1 MYRIFCTT
9 VALFACSAAGASPQF
24 FPGTGVGNALPSG
37 DYIEQVTGAQY
48 EARFKADRFNW
59 DSRLEY
65 DGFPTNSDN
74 TANVTNNIGQLG
86 SRTYA
91 FSLSHSVV
99 DATATWTIT
108 DTTSGAVTSL
118 TLETIPGSVANTI
131 NIFTNGSRGDTD
143 VSDLAFSGLGA
154 SLVDADFPNLD
165 TSPATDT
172 FEQALLF
179 FGNAADLYSADW
191 TLSGNIAFSNFTT
204 NNPNEGN
211 KITVKVQQSELIPAP
226 GAAALLGVAG
236 FVGVRRR
243 R

>member
-1 MYRIFCTT
+1 MNRILCAGIVF
-9 VALFACSAAGASPQF
+9 SAAGIAQAAPQF
-24 FPGTGVGNALPSG
+24 FDGTGVTNARTDGS
-37 DYIEQVTGAQY
+37 YIERVTGAQY

-91 FSLSHSVV
+91 FSLSYSEM
-99 DATATWTIT
+99 DSMATWTLP
-108 DTTSGAVTSL
+108 DPTSGGVPEL
-118 TLETIPGSVANTI
+118 TLDTIDGSVANTI
-131 NIFTNGSRGDTD
+131 KIFTNGSRGDTD
-143 VSDLAFSGLGA
+143 VSNLAFSGLGFN
-154 SLVDADFPNLD
+154 LVDADFPDLD
-165 TSPATDT
+165 TSPSTST
-172 FEQALLF
+172 FEETLLF
-179 FGNAADLYSADW
+179 FGNAVDLYSADW
-191 TLSGNIAFSNFTT
+191 AFTGNIAFSNFTN

-211 KITVKVQQSELIPAP
+211 KITVKVQQSELVPAP

-236 FVGVRRR
+236 IAGLRRR